1 MKPLDKVLFGLIYG
15 ASFPLFFFLIALSL
29 CYFFQDVTAYYF
41 VIPVLIAGIITDI
54 IFLKRLVRI
63 TLDLPEWAIIVFYL
77 FYNICLYGMFM
88 GFPVFNLVMGVIAG
102 YYYGIKINHKN
113 FTMHEIEII
122 KKRVSLFAGSI
133 MVIICISSAVIAL
146 TEKTICQELEG
157 MLDLKFQ
164 VTMNMVIALIL
175 IGGATL
181 IITQYYLTK
190 IAITLAI
197 KINR

>member
-1 MKPLDKVLFGLIYG
+1 MKPLDKLLFGLIFG
-15 ASFPLFFFLIALSL
+15 ASFPLFFFLIALAL
-29 CYFFQDVTAYYF
+29 RYFFQDVSAYYF
-41 VIPVLIAGIITDI
+41 VIPGLIAGIITDI

>member
-1 MKPLDKVLFGLIYG
+1 MKPLDKLLFRLIFG
-15 ASFPLFFFLIALSL
+15 ASFPLFFFLISLAL
-29 CYFFQDVTAYYF
+29 CYFFQDVSAYYF
-41 VIPVLIAGIITDI
+41 VIPGLIAGIITDI

-88 GFPVFNLVMGVIAG
+88 GFPVFNLVMGLIAG
-102 YYYGIKINHKN
+102 YYYGIKINRKN
-113 FTMHEIEII
+113 FTTQEIENI
-122 KKRVSLFAGSI
+122 KKRVPLFSGSI
-133 MVIICISSAVIAL
+133 MVLICIASALIAL
-146 TEKTICQELEG
+146 TEKTIGLELQG
-157 MLDLKFQ
+157 MLGLKFG
-164 VTMNMVIALIL
+164 VTKGMVIALIL